1 MNNARDALNT
11 LTPQYE
17 SLTAQYNAAKTALDT
32 QTSSLQ
38 QVEARFS
45 QVKTQLEVAEVRL
58 VDANTVY
65 DAAKET
71 LALLGS
77 DAAGDAATVQYEKE
91 SKQALD
97 AARQEK
103 SSAVNMLKALQV
115 ERDNILAE
123 QAVLVKAL
131 ADDGQGGTGSLINE
145 SIDSLD
151 LANAAKEQAE
161 RDMVVNQQKVATLK
175 SQLSTLADNIEQQ
188 RNAIEK
194 QKRDY
199 EEKLAVHAT
208 KRDAVRDV
216 SSQLKGEQGVRVSTE
231 AEIISWRMRNVFARP
246 ISKPQRW
253 GLPSLHWHMPM
264 PRTT

>member
-131 ADDGQGGTGSLINE
+131 ADDGQGG
-145 SIDSLD
+145 
-151 LANAAKEQAE
+151 E
-161 RDMVVNQQKVATLK
+161 R
-175 SQLSTLADNIEQQ
+175 
-188 RNAIEK
+188 
-194 QKRDY
+194 
-199 EEKLAVHAT
+199 VH
-208 KRDAVRDV
+208 
-216 SSQLKGEQGVRVSTE
+216 
-231 AEIISWRMRNVFARP
+231 
-246 ISKPQRW
+246 
-253 GLPSLHWHMPM
+253 
-264 PRTT
+264 